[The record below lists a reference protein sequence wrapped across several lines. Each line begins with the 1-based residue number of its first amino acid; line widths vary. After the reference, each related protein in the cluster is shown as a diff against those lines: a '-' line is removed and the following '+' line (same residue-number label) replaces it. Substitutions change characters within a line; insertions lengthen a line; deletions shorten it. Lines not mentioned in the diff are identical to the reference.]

1 MRSME
6 LTKPLDALNQAR
18 DQRILVELKNGS
30 QFVGKLRAFD
40 VHLNTVLDDA
50 QEIID
55 GEVKRNLGRILL
67 RGDTIILL
75 SPQKN

>member
-1 MRSME
+1 ME

-30 QFVGKLRAFD
+30 QFVGKLKAFD

-50 QEIID
+50 QEIVD
-55 GEVKRNLGRILL
+55 GEAKRNLGRILL

-75 SPQKN
+75 SPQKGQ

>member
-1 MRSME
+1 ME

-18 DQRILVELKNGS
+18 DQRVLVELKNGS
-30 QFVGKLRAFD
+30 QFVGKLKAFD

-75 SPQKN
+75 SPQK